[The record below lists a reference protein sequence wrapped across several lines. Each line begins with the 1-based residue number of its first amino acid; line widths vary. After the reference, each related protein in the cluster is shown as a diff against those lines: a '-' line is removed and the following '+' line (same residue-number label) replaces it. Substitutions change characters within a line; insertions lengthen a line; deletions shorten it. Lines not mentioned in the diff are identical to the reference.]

1 MEKLLSIIILFLIVI
16 SARVYAINMG
26 TIVKNDFSKISLD
39 ESAKFKLLFWNAE
52 NEPYQIKIDIIEV
65 PKDWIVMVYPE
76 LFSLNSSVGNE
87 NIKLPYEDGYTKA
100 TSVNVI
106 VKPANDTKSGKYN
119 ILLTAKSL
127 TPQNGISIS
136 QERTFNLT
144 VEVENPLYFE
154 ETNEQKALSTKP
166 QQGQNQIQGN
176 FLIINSPNQLY
187 AIIIFITL
195 IISFLI
201 YRYL

>member
-1 MEKLLSIIILFLIVI
+1 MGKLLSIIILFLIVI
-16 SARVYAINMG
+16 SARAYAINMG
-26 TIVKNDFSKISLD
+26 TVVKNDFSKINVD
-39 ESAKFKLLFWNAE
+39 ESAKFKVLFWNVE
-52 NEPYQIKIDIIEV
+52 NEPYQIKIDIREV
-65 PKDWIVMVYPE
+65 PKDWIVIVYPE

-100 TSVNVI
+100 TSVDVI
-106 VKPANDTKSGKYN
+106 VKPANYTKPGKYN
-119 ILLTAKSL
+119 IILTAKSL

-136 QERTFNLT
+136 QERMFTLT

-154 ETNEQKALSTKP
+154 EKNEQKASAPKP
-166 QQGQNQIQGN
+166 QQSQNQIQGN
-176 FLIINSPNQLY
+176 FLITNSSNQFY

-195 IISFLI
+195 VISFLI